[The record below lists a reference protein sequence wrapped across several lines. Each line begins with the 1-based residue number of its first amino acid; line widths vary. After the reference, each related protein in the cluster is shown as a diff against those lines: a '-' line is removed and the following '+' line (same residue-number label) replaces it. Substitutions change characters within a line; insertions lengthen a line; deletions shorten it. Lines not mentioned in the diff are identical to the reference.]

1 VPARNVDA
9 VDDGVFPA
17 GPGSAMT
24 DPAGTAELRHVAL
37 FYRGRDDYLAS
48 MVGFVR
54 AALDRR
60 EPVFAALPGSGA
72 GLLRGALAA
81 DAGRVV
87 FADMSVM
94 GRNPA
99 RIIPAVRAFIDG
111 HPGEQ
116 VSYLGEPAW
125 SARTDR
131 ELLEAARHEALVNKA
146 FAGTPT
152 TIMCP
157 YNLSRLPAEVVAD
170 AECTHPVLVR
180 EGVSRPSRA
189 YLGPDGLPPR
199 CDQPLASPPSCA
211 WTTQYRADLRPVRD
225 LVAECA
231 VRASLPLDR
240 MLDLVLAVNEV
251 AANTLR
257 HTTSGGTVHVWQTD
271 AEILCQIDDS
281 GWITDPLAGR
291 VRPEVEEPG
300 GHGLWLVNQVCDLV
314 EVRTGRVGTTV
325 RLHMNLS

>member
-1 VPARNVDA
+1 MPARNVDA

-17 GPGSAMT
+17 GSGSAMT
-24 DPAGTAELRHVAL
+24 DPAGAAELRHVGL

-48 MVGFVR
+48 MAGFVR

-60 EPVFAALPGSGA
+60 EPVFAALPGPGA

-131 ELLEAARHEALVNKA
+131 EFLEAARHEALVNMA

-157 YNLSRLPAEVVAD
+157 YDLSRLPAEVVAD

-180 EGVSRPSRA
+180 AGVSRPSMA
-189 YLGPDGLPPR
+189 YLGPGGLPPR

-211 WTTQYRADLRPVRD
+211 WTAQYRADLRPVRD

-291 VRPEVEEPG
+291 VRPEVGEPG

-314 EVRTGRVGTTV
+314 ELRTGRVGTTV
-325 RLHMNLS
+325 RLHVTLP